1 MVDIEKETKGPA
13 APPQREKKEECCY
26 LSIKIDQIILKKK
39 LNNRSEELSCRS
51 IL

>member
-26 LSIKIDQIILKKK
+26 LSIKIDQIILKKLTIVLK
-39 LNNRSEELSCRS
+39 NFLIDL
-51 IL
+51 

>member
-26 LSIKIDQIILKKK
+26 LSIKIDQIILKSSAGPSMC
-39 LNNRSEELSCRS
+39 LTAFPLYN
-51 IL
+51 